1 MGNNEFLELKKS
13 KKMTLFKKSDMQ
25 YKDYQWTAY
34 PNDNPKVTGKPDST
48 RFNRHE
54 GYEVLYLINAL
65 SEIWEFKNVAS
76 CLKMEKIIR
85 EKLPSSEVMQTDVKK
100 WISQNW
106 NN

>member
-1 MGNNEFLELKKS
+1 MGTNEFVELIKS
-13 KKMTLFKKSDMQ
+13 KKMTLFKKLDMQ

-65 SEIWEFKNVAS
+65 SEIWEFKNGAS

>member
-1 MGNNEFLELKKS
+1 MGSNEFVKLKKS

-65 SEIWEFKNVAS
+65 AEEWNFKNVAS
-76 CLKMEKIIR
+76 CLKMEKMIR
-85 EKLPSSEVMQTDVKK
+85 EKLPSDAIMQTDVRE
-100 WISQNW
+100 WIKLNW